1 MATHMPNFEVLQELL
16 DSHPPTPAGICE
28 AIATIFQIKPTE
40 VGLLVVE
47 REFLKFLFPA
57 ELQAAGFIPLSSSA
71 VAARCAVE
79 KKALLFNRFPMVPH
93 HTVFEQIKLNDAKPL
108 AELPDPIQ
116 KLMSAPV
123 MSDEGTVLGVIQ
135 VCRKGMTPG
144 IAGPDFTG
152 SDLRFLERAAR
163 RIAAM
168 MLNFPASAQLAGD
181 MMGFQKPRKQ
191 AQA

>member
-1 MATHMPNFEVLQELL
+1 MLNFEVLQELL

-28 AIATIFQIKPTE
+28 AVAKMFVVKPTE
-40 VGLLVVE
+40 IGLLVVE
-47 REFLKFLFPA
+47 RDYLKFLFPA

-71 VAARCAVE
+71 VAARSAVE
-79 KKALLFNRFPMVPH
+79 RKALLFNRFPMVPH

-123 MSDEGTVLGVIQ
+123 VAEDTTVLGVIQ
-135 VCRKGMTPG
+135 VCRKGMTPA

-152 SDLRFLERAAR
+152 KDLSFLEVAAR
-163 RIAAM
+163 HVAAM
-168 MLNFPASAQLAGD
+168 MLQFPRSSGQVPREML
-181 MMGFQKPRKQ
+181 GFQKPGKQ
-191 AQA
+191 ARA